1 MLIAITGISGFL
13 GSKAV
18 ESLAT
23 KYDIVGI
30 SHSISNHPNIP
41 VYSFQHLEQAKSTP
55 DVVLHCHAAVSSG
68 INSVDKETLFEANVV
83 ATEKIINAF
92 PKAKHI
98 YISTASVY
106 EQSDEIKIESS
117 NVAPASDYAA
127 SKLQA
132 ENLVLKTDKAV
143 VVRLSSLYGIG
154 MKENTI
160 IPNYINQAI
169 NDQKIEVWGNGNRKQ
184 NYIHVSDVVNLIDNI
199 VHRDIWDKKIYL
211 GVSDKEHS
219 NVELAQKISNFTNAE
234 INFVNSDSS
243 LSNHFDNRFTRNE
256 LNWYPKAD
264 LSLELKKIIQWKQRQ
279 S

>member
-1 MLIAITGISGFL
+1 MLIAITGITGFL
-13 GSKAV
+13 GSNAV
-18 ESLAT
+18 EILSAT
-23 KYDIVGI
+23 LNIFGI

-41 VYSFQHLEQAKSTP
+41 VYTFQYLEKIHSVP

-68 INSVDKETLFEANVV
+68 INNIDKKTLFEGNFV

-92 PKAKHI
+92 PQAKHI
-98 YISTASVY
+98 YISSASIY
-106 EQSDEIKIESS
+106 EQSDEMKTELSMS
-117 NVAPASDYAA
+117 APVSDYAF

-169 NDQKIEVWGNGNRKQ
+169 NNQQIEVWGKGNRMQ
-184 NYIHVSDVVNLIDNI
+184 NYIHVSDVVNLIDKI

-211 GVSDKEHS
+211 GVSDKEYS
-219 NVELAQKISNFTNAE
+219 NIELAQMISNFTNAK

-256 LNWYPKAD
+256 LNWYPKCD
-264 LSLELKKIIQWKQRQ
+264 LSLELKKIIEWKQRQ